1 MPKNKYKMLIIT
13 SWVVLII
20 CFIIKIIGLKNFD
33 FQSDNSKFIRFCNY
47 VDNILWLKMIIACI
61 VCVLTTYPI
70 ICVLINKKY
79 LNIKSSLIY
88 IPLMIASSIIS
99 WYSTIINMIIQGIY
113 LIIIPLIQTK
123 GKFKRII
130 LTIIFVSLFQIIS
143 LLIRNINIT
152 NFNDNNCMISLMFQI
167 DYYIMILLLYLYNF
181 KERKEV

>member
-20 CFIIKIIGLKNFD
+20 CFIIKIIGLRKFD

-152 NFNDNNCMISLMFQI
+152 NFNDNNCMITLMFQI
-167 DYYIMILLLYLYNF
+167 DYYIMILSLYLYNF

>member
-13 SWVVLII
+13 SWIVLFI
-20 CFIIKIIGLKNFD
+20 CFIIKIIGLRNFD
-33 FQSDNSKFIRFCNY
+33 LESDNSKFIKLCNY
-47 VDNILWLKMIIACI
+47 VDNVLWLKVTIACI
-61 VCVLTTYPI
+61 VCVLTTYLV

-79 LNIKSSLIY
+79 LNIKNSLIY
-88 IPLMIASSIIS
+88 IPLIITGSIIG
-99 WYSTIINMIIQGIY
+99 WYNQIINIIIQIIY
-113 LIIIPLIQTK
+113 LLIIPLIQTK
-123 GKFKRII
+123 GKFKRVIF
-130 LTIIFVSLFQIIS
+130 TIIFVSLFQIIS